1 MQKFTKRAVVYLP
14 VIVVGI
20 VVSIIVLN
28 NVNPDIPNW
37 LTMTVEVG
45 IGFVIAA
52 WVFIMQEKTSDS
64 LLAYNDEQKKLLR
77 SLGLHSLER
86 IEYYLSMAQDVMG
99 FDKDKI
105 TNSEET
111 QRLDFVENLLSG
123 RYDQFSARAPHV
135 VDQLQKESSFVRP
148 LVARI
153 ELETNLRSLIEKIQL
168 LYGLSKDFPQGN
180 KVQNWFAFYDWAS
193 NLIERTKELIREV
206 RSSENDKACSS

>member
-1 MQKFTKRAVVYLP
+1 
-14 VIVVGI
+14 
-20 VVSIIVLN
+20 
-28 NVNPDIPNW
+28 
-37 LTMTVEVG
+37 
-45 IGFVIAA
+45 
-52 WVFIMQEKTSDS
+52 
-64 LLAYNDEQKKLLR
+64 
-77 SLGLHSLER
+77 
-86 IEYYLSMAQDVMG
+86 MG

-135 VDQLQKESSFVRP
+135 VDQLKKESSFVRP

-168 LYGLSKDFPQGN
+168 LYGLSKDFPLGN